1 MTELEEPGPTRPI
14 KLNKIKRSKSYINFF
29 GAIINC

>member
-14 KLNKIKRSKSYINFF
+14 KLNKNKIRKSYINFSE
-29 GAIINC
+29 ASIN